1 MTVSLQCTVK
11 IAQKSPDFV
20 YSGDGSHNGGMN
32 SQIKAGKP
40 AELEASTHGFDNTDL
55 VFFRDLLFV
64 YFFFHEKLCSG

>member
-55 VFFRDLLFV
+55 VFLETFYLYIFFR
-64 YFFFHEKLCSG
+64 EKLCSG